1 VRLDPPRRHSSA
13 PRCGH
18 SGLEKLERTRHPA
31 DQSRRPARRGRAG
44 QDASGQR
51 SKSGA
56 ARGRRCRGAG
66 FTARQFSACRRDP
79 CYSCYSCYSPR
90 PHRIHPIVTALYTRR
105 VHLVAAWEA
114 ELGAR
119 PSTPPSMPRCHSS
132 DELRKR
138 QGGCS
143 PVPPRGPTMGCDNA
157 GPRYDQRAKLHS
169 PTDEG

>member
-1 VRLDPPRRHSSA
+1 MSPPVQRAKRSVGFGDPVRAHAHESSSV
-13 PRCGH
+13 R
-18 SGLEKLERTRHPA
+18 A
-31 DQSRRPARRGRAG
+31 DLLRDDGDCLRGKASADGNCFAWARLHHRFDLGPSGRAL
-44 QDASGQR
+44 
-51 SKSGA
+51 
-56 ARGRRCRGAG
+56 
-66 FTARQFSACRRDP
+66 RD
-79 CYSCYSCYSPR
+79 YSCYSCYSPR

-143 PVPPRGPTMGCDNA
+143 LVPPRGPTMGCDNA